1 VSLYFGFNTPEE
13 RKKRRQAQLYGIS
26 EIVTKFFWDDAPS
39 KFHFEEREGQ
49 QEMAFEILDAIKNNQ
64 HIAVEA
70 GVGIGKSFAY
80 SVPLLLYC
88 QKTSVPIVIATST
101 IALQEQLLKD
111 IGRLKDLLGIQ
122 TNVILA
128 KGQAH
133 YLCSKRAE
141 AYLLTPGAEMVD
153 VIEECMKSGHHDR
166 RSFTCAVPSAIWD
179 KINISR
185 FNKRS
190 CMACAHRDYC
200 QYYQLRDDL
209 RYSDG
214 ITLCNQDLLT
224 AHLFRLS
231 RGQEGFLNTEDGII
245 VVDEAHNLEEKVRNA
260 TTERFGQAGI
270 LNTISAAEREVRS
283 EEREYVQYQVT
294 GASRAI
300 RALFQNLNQQM
311 KQQINDAKQ
320 DMKYAERFFFH
331 DTGNAVDLI
340 HKATTALESLASSV
354 QIFGSRNAWRESS
367 NSASDDLSSIAQ
379 SFSALCGAL
388 DDNLIWLERHGN
400 NADLV
405 FCPKNTN
412 QIIHKLYF
420 SGTVKTILTSATLA
434 NTAEGSLNE
443 QYAFFIQNTGF
454 PLDGSGF
461 LSEPKPS
468 PFPYDEHAMIYYCD
482 DLPHPTREHEAFIE
496 LGVERLIQVL
506 NISHGKALVLFTAK
520 TDMEEVYANLQK
532 RQLPYNILIQQSGSS
547 QERVLDEFKNDVN
560 SVLLGTGSYWEGIDI
575 QGKSLSNLIIF
586 RLPFPV
592 PDPIIE
598 YKASIAKDDLM
609 EVRVPEMIIKL
620 KQGIGRLIRNDSDT
634 GIVSIIDSR
643 LRDKPAERYHDITWA
658 SLPIHNRS
666 TSIEE
671 VRAFYEKIERQ

>member
-153 VIEECMKSGHHDR
+153 VIEECMKAGHHDR

-294 GASRAI
+294 GASKAV

-320 DMKYAERFFFH
+320 DMKYASVFSFMIPVTQLTSFTRRLPPW
-331 DTGNAVDLI
+331 NPSPAPY
-340 HKATTALESLASSV
+340 KSLA
-354 QIFGSRNAWRESS
+354 AEM
-367 NSASDDLSSIAQ
+367 
-379 SFSALCGAL
+379 
-388 DDNLIWLERHGN
+388 HG
-400 NADLV
+400 
-405 FCPKNTN
+405 
-412 QIIHKLYF
+412 
-420 SGTVKTILTSATLA
+420 
-434 NTAEGSLNE
+434 
-443 QYAFFIQNTGF
+443 
-454 PLDGSGF
+454 
-461 LSEPKPS
+461 
-468 PFPYDEHAMIYYCD
+468 
-482 DLPHPTREHEAFIE
+482 
-496 LGVERLIQVL
+496 
-506 NISHGKALVLFTAK
+506 
-520 TDMEEVYANLQK
+520 
-532 RQLPYNILIQQSGSS
+532 
-547 QERVLDEFKNDVN
+547 ERVAIRRQMTYR
-560 SVLLGTGSYWEGIDI
+560 LLH
-575 QGKSLSNLIIF
+575 SLF
-586 RLPFPV
+586 QHF
-592 PDPIIE
+592 
-598 YKASIAKDDLM
+598 AAHLM
-609 EVRVPEMIIKL
+609 ITL
-620 KQGIGRLIRNDSDT
+620 FGWSDT
-634 GIVSIIDSR
+634 GITLILFSVQKTQIKSSINCISAAP
-643 LRDKPAERYHDITWA
+643 LKQFL
-658 SLPIHNRS
+658 LPQR
-666 TSIEE
+666 
-671 VRAFYEKIERQ
+671 